1 MPGENRP
8 FEISGEDLVLRVKAF
23 PKSEHN
29 RIVGVRN
36 GELAVRVRAPAVKGQ
51 ANKELVRFL
60 SKTLSVPRSEIRI
73 VFGETSRHK
82 VLRLPVSVRSS
93 LEEAL

>member
-1 MPGENRP
+1 M
-8 FEISGEDLVLRVKAF
+8 LRVKAF
-23 PKSEHN
+23 PRSEQN

-36 GELAVRVRAPAVKGQ
+36 GELAVRVQASAVKGQ
-51 ANKELVRFL
+51 ANRELVRFL

-73 VFGETSRHK
+73 VLGETSRHK
-82 VLRLPVSVRSS
+82 VLRLPGSVRRS

>member
-1 MPGENRP
+1 M
-8 FEISGEDLVLRVKAF
+8 LRVKAF
-23 PKSEHN
+23 PKSEQN

-36 GELAVRVRAPAVKGQ
+36 GELAVRVQAPAVKGR

-60 SKTLSVPRSEIRI
+60 SKTLAVPRSEIRI
-73 VFGETSRHK
+73 VFGEASRHK
-82 VLRLPVSVRSS
+82 VLRLPGSVRRS